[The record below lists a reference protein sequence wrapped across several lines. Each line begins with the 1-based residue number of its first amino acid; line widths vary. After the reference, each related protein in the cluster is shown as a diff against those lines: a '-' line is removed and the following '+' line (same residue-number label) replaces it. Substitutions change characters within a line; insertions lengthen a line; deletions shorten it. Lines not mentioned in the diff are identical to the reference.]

1 MCPTNDNTETY
12 RCKNKVM
19 HTCAAACRKGKNLK
33 YISNNITLLKSI
45 LFKNSRQSYFEDLWY
60 EIFWDM
66 FLGQKWIIWTIFD
79 TWQTFLGFSGA
90 ILDPYFTFLLTLSQ
104 KIVIFIKNQRF
115 HFFTVMILGW
125 LQWLGR
131 AKILSFRRIWAHITK
146 CLLWK
151 CVIWGPL
158 LSFLT

>member
-1 MCPTNDNTETY
+1 MRYEAKYQSGWLLNTLYYAKPKKYPSKFLRTAD
-12 RCKNKVM
+12 RAILKVCGM
-19 HTCAAACRKGKNLK
+19 KFFGI
-33 YISNNITLLKSI
+33 Y
-45 LFKNSRQSYFEDLWY
+45 
-60 EIFWDM
+60 

-90 ILDPYFTFLLTLSQ
+90 ILNPYFAFLMTLSQ

-115 HFFTVMILGW
+115 HFFTVMNVGW

-146 CLLWK
+146 CLLWN
-151 CVIWGPL
+151 CVIWGPFW
-158 LSFLT
+158 SFLT